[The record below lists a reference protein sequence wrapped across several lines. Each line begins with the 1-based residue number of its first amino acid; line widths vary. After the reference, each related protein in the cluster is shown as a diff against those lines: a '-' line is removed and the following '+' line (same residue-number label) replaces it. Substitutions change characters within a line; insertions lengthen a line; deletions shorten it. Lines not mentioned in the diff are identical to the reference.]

1 MKRMKRMKMMKSMV
15 FSLSIF
21 VSSALFAG
29 DDVNSTIAEQVQN
42 TIQGTTISKVE
53 KAEINGLYKAFMPNG
68 DLLYIEPNQKLIFFG
83 QIWTS
88 TGMSLTQNDVG
99 KWQQEIMN
107 KKIETFAPEK
117 FKEFALE
124 TKFNGGS
131 ERYEVV
137 LFTDPECPYCKQV
150 DEYLKTKKVTVFY
163 NYTPIDELHP
173 KAREKSLLLIAGK
186 NMFKKKQEKGVPP
199 TLDMT
204 KAQGVLAKMEALA
217 KELNIVGTPKLFI
230 IDKKD
235 NKIAK
240 AINGANIP
248 QIEQYLK

>member
-1 MKRMKRMKMMKSMV
+1 MKKLILIS
-15 FSLSIF
+15 FLASSL
-21 VSSALFAG
+21 LFAN
-29 DDVNSTIAEQVQN
+29 DETN
-42 TIQGTTISKVE
+42 TTISKMVQDVIPGTAISKIE
-53 KAEINGLYKAFMPNG
+53 KGEINGLYKAFMPNG

-99 KWQQEIMN
+99 RWQQELAN
-107 KKIETFAPEK
+107 AQIENITPDK
-117 FKEFALE
+117 LKEFAIQ
-124 TKFNGGS
+124 TKYNKGS

-137 LFTDPECPYCKQV
+137 LFTDPDCPYCIKV
-150 DEYLKTKKVTVFY
+150 DEYLKSKKVTVFY

-173 KAREKSLLLIAGK
+173 KAREKSLLFIAGK
-186 NMFKKKQEKGVPP
+186 DMFSKKQTKGVPP
-199 TLDMT
+199 TLEMS

-217 KELNIVGTPKLFI
+217 KELNITGTPKLFI

-235 NKIAK
+235 NKIVK